1 MDWRTPAA
9 WTYGQADRD
18 ADKLKRD
25 VDKFDRDADKLGR
38 NA

>member
-18 ADKLKRD
+18 ADKIK
-25 VDKFDRDADKLGR
+25 RDADNIGR
-38 NA
+38 ND